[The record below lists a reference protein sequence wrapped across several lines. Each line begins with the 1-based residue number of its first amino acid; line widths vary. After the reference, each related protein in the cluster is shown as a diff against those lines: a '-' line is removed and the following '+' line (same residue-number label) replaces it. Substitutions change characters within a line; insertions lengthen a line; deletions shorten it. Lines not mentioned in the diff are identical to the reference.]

1 MKGIQYLVDDS
12 GDKTAVLIDLKKYNE
27 LWEDFY
33 GSVLA
38 RDRAVEPRYPLDEV
52 RESLQQGVDYTNER

>member
-33 GSVLA
+33 GSVL
-38 RDRAVEPRYPLDEV
+38 RGIGLLNLVTHLTR
-52 RESLQQGVDYTNER
+52 